1 MLPYVFAGKPAGTRF
16 TAPLW
21 LEPDPNG
28 RGYKTART
36 FAYDLGFKGSGL
48 TVTVPE
54 GFQTDLA
61 TVPRALWWLF
71 PPHDPQYAAAA
82 VLHDYL
88 YSWRSPDGEPF
99 DRATADGIFLE
110 AVLILGVARWKAL
123 AMFVAVRLHSETVRA
138 GS

>member
-1 MLPYVFAGKPAGTRF
+1 MKPARF

-21 LEPDPNG
+21 LEPDPAG
-28 RGYKTART
+28 RGYKTAHA
-36 FAYDLGFKGSGL
+36 FSFDLGFYGSGL

-71 PPHDPQYAAAA
+71 PPADPEYAAAA

-110 AVLILGVARWKAL
+110 AMLILGVPRWTAL
-123 AMFVAVRLHSETVRA
+123 VMFVAVRLYSETARV